1 MQLIDLL
8 CRGAQINVRESDQ
21 IISLWV
27 NGIRRDEARCE
38 TQTRLSST
46 VQTGYEWHEYI
57 EAVCERRDQSLFV
70 RVYLNQE
77 EVAAY
82 SCETGVN
89 QR

>member
-27 NGIRRDEARCE
+27 NGICRDEARCE
-38 TQTRLSST
+38 TMTRLSST

-57 EAVCERRDQSLFV
+57 EAICERKDQSFSV
-70 RVYLNQE
+70 TVYLNQE

-82 SCETGVN
+82 SNETGIN
-89 QR
+89 Q

>member
-27 NGIRRDEARCE
+27 NGICRDEARCE
-38 TQTRLSST
+38 TKTKQSST

-57 EAVCERRDQSLFV
+57 EAICEREGQSLSV

-82 SCETGVN
+82 SNETGSN
-89 QR
+89 Q